1 MAALLVG
8 WLVHAGTLDF
18 AALGLFI
25 EAPHL
30 LIADLAVLAFAVL
43 LGALRWRL
51 LLRLV
56 AVRLALGR
64 ALQLH
69 LTGLF
74 FNIVIPGNIGGDV
87 VKSIYVARDVEPARR
102 PGVYLIAFVD
112 RLMGVGSLVVLALIV
127 TLVQGRAAWEAP
139 PRRELAL
146 GVVILAAVT
155 FAAPI
160 LVLALVRR
168 SGARAD
174 RAERESPGAPPAAG
188 LAGRLVAATRLAAAR
203 PGMLLAA
210 LGLAVALHVAGLGL
224 FAMLTAAVSAHGTS
238 LAAVASVYP
247 VGMLTLVIPISYAGI
262 GVGHVAFERLFEI
275 VGLGGGATV
284 FNVFLIGQ
292 TTPCLFGALP
302 YLALRRGAAPPT
314 EAEAAA
320 QHAGA

>member
-56 AVRLALGR
+56 AVRLSLGR

-112 RLMGVGSLVVLALIV
+112 RVMGVASLVVLALIV
-127 TLVQGRAAWEAP
+127 TLLQGRAAWETP
-139 PRRELAL
+139 QRRELAI
-146 GVVILAAVT
+146 GVAIVAAVT
-155 FAAPI
+155 FTAPI

-168 SGARAD
+168 SG
-174 RAERESPGAPPAAG
+174 ERDAPGAPPAAG
-188 LAGRLVAATRLAAAR
+188 LAGQLVAAVRLAAAR

-210 LGLAVALHVAGLGL
+210 LGLAVALHVSGLGL
-224 FAMLTAAVSAHGTS
+224 FAMLTAAITAHGAS
-238 LAAVASVYP
+238 LADVASVYP

-262 GVGHVAFERLFEI
+262 GVGHVAFERLFEL

-320 QHAGA
+320 QHAGG

>member
-1 MAALLVG
+1 MAVLLVG
-8 WLVHAGTLDF
+8 WLVHADTLDF
-18 AALGLFI
+18 AALGLFL

-30 LIADLAVLAFAVL
+30 LIADLAALAFAVL

-56 AVRLALGR
+56 DVRLPLGR

-87 VKSIYVARDVEPARR
+87 VKSIYVARDVEPAQR
-102 PGVYLIAFVD
+102 PGVFLIAFVD
-112 RLMGVGSLVVLALIV
+112 RVMGVASLVVLALIV
-127 TLVQGRAAWEAP
+127 TLLQGPAAWETPA
-139 PRRELAL
+139 RRELAI
-146 GVVILAAVT
+146 GVAILAAVT

-168 SGARAD
+168 IGSRGAR
-174 RAERESPGAPPAAG
+174 RAEDAAPVAG
-188 LAGRLVAATRLAAAR
+188 LAGRLVASARLAATR

-210 LGLAVALHVAGLGL
+210 LGLAIALHVTGLGL
-224 FAMLTAAVSAHGTS
+224 FATLTAAITAQDASVAG
-238 LAAVASVYP
+238 VASVYP
-247 VGMLTLVIPISYAGI
+247 VGMLTLVVPISYAGI
-262 GVGHVAFERLFEI
+262 GVGHVAFERLFAI
-275 VGLGGGATV
+275 IGLGGGATV

-292 TTPCLFGALP
+292 TTPCLLGALP

-320 QHAGA
+320 QHAGEAR